1 MFSIDH
7 LIIGVPNFDL
17 YKKKLCLE
25 AGSLNS
31 AQSFRGQHWTYGN
44 HQKDRTAIHHIHHI
58 RLTIVLYRI

>member
-17 YKKKLCLE
+17 YKKNC
-25 AGSLNS
+25 GSLNS
-31 AQSFRGQHWTYGN
+31 AQTFRGQHWTYSN
-44 HQKDRTAIHHIHHI
+44 HQKDRTAIHHIRHI